1 MHPQSL
7 KNTLVPRSQLCY
19 NERTCIFYQR
29 KADAMQIK
37 LLRDKK
43 QLGPLCYIIEA
54 ALEYFISLMV
64 TGAYLARI
72 TGSLGFSDSL
82 TGILSS
88 FVSLGCV
95 FQLGAI
101 RLFRSSRTVKRTII
115 LSHLVNQALFA
126 CVYFIPAMPL
136 ASGVKT
142 ALFLVCFCGAYIIS
156 NLIAPPKA
164 SWLISLISD
173 GERGVFTARKEIVSL
188 LSGMTFTYIMGSLVD
203 HLEAS
208 GQQRLSFILGGIVIL
223 ALMVLHTLSLVP
235 VDETPRAVAASQSS
249 LKELLRNRQYMRI
262 LPVILI
268 WHIANRAATPFY
280 GAYEIKELGF
290 SMTFISVL
298 SIAYSLVRAACSP
311 ALGRLADKRSFSR
324 MAALCFMIAA
334 AGYLVN
340 CFTVPENGKIFYTI
354 HYCLYA
360 ISMAGINSAM
370 SNLVYDCVQ
379 GAGRRNALA
388 IATALGGVSGFV
400 STCLM
405 SPVVALIQSKGN
417 QLFGLHLYPAQF
429 VSAVAFVI
437 TALLILYLYLVVIP
451 AEKK

>member
-1 MHPQSL
+1 
-7 KNTLVPRSQLCY
+7 
-19 NERTCIFYQR
+19 
-29 KADAMQIK
+29 MQIK

-54 ALEYFISLMV
+54 ALEYFISLMI

-101 RLFRSSRTVKRTII
+101 HLFRSSRTVKRTII
-115 LSHLVNQALFA
+115 LSHLVHQALFA

-136 ASGVKT
+136 AGGTKT

-188 LSGMTFTYIMGSLVD
+188 LSSMTFTYIMGLLVD

-235 VDETPRAVAASQSS
+235 VAETPRVTAASQSS
-249 LKELLRNRQYMRI
+249 LKDLLRNRRYMRV

-311 ALGRLADKRSFSR
+311 ALGRLADRRSFSH
-324 MAALCFMIAA
+324 MAMVCFMIAA

-340 CFTVPENGKIFYTI
+340 CFTVPENGRIFYTI

-360 ISMAGINSAM
+360 IAMAGINSAM

-379 GAGRRNALA
+379 GPGRLGALA
-388 IATALGGVSGFV
+388 ISSALGGVCGFA

-405 SPVVALIQSKGN
+405 SPIVAHIQRQGN
-417 QLFGLHLYPAQF
+417 RLLGLSLYPAQF
-429 VSAVAFVI
+429 VSAVAFLITLLLLVYLRLVI
-437 TALLILYLYLVVIP
+437 IQKNP
-451 AEKK
+451 AEIKKAS